1 MPIYKGNTK
10 IGTIYRGGTVIGQV
24 YKGSQLVYSS
34 RNFPAEQ
41 IIVNSAV
48 GNETGTFTLKSTQR
62 FYVEMYGGGAGGS
75 SSQRDKKWFYGP
87 GGSGAGFAG
96 IIKLPAG
103 TYTWTV
109 GAAGYGYNIN
119 NTLNMSGSFPGGD
132 STLINTTTGQ
142 TFVLAGGAPANYAPG
157 VSNGVAIKGAGGTIT
172 VKDDAVVSYT
182 KKSNGNY
189 GGGDKGNVGGES
201 LFDNTLTG
209 YGAGNNSFI
218 NGGTRY
224 AVAGFVQIK
233 AL

>member
-1 MPIYKGNTK
+1 MW
-10 IGTIYRGGTVIGQV
+10 GGGGVNQV
-24 YKGSQLVYSS
+24 YHGSQLVYSS
-34 RNFPAEQ
+34 RTFPIGQ
-41 IIVNSAV
+41 IIVNSS
-48 GNETGTFTLKSTQR
+48 TGDDSGSFTLKSKQK
-62 FYVEMYGGGAGGS
+62 FQVEMYGGGAGGS

-96 IIKLPAG
+96 IVELPAG

-109 GAAGYGYNIN
+109 GKAGYGYNIN
-119 NTLNMSGSFPGGD
+119 NQLNMSGSFPGGD

-157 VSNGVAIKGAGGTIT
+157 VSNGVAIKGTGGTIT

-182 KKSNGNY
+182 KKSDGNY

-201 LFDNTLTG
+201 LYDGTLTG

-224 AVAGFVQIK
+224 AVGGFVYIK

>member
-1 MPIYKGNTK
+1 MIYKGTSVISSIQKGTTK
-10 IGTIYRGGTVIGQV
+10 ISQVYRGT
-24 YKGSQLVYSS
+24 QLCFSA
-34 RNFPAEQ
+34 RNFPKNT
-41 IIVNSAV
+41 IVVDSKV
-48 GNETGTFTLKSTQR
+48 GDETGSFTLTTKQR

-96 IIKLPAG
+96 VIELPAG

-109 GAAGYGYNIN
+109 GKAGYGYNIN
-119 NTLNMSGSFPGGD
+119 NQLNMSGSFPGGD
-132 STLINTTTGQ
+132 STLINTTTGE

-172 VKDDAVVSYT
+172 VKDDAVVAFM
-182 KKSNGNY
+182 KKSDGNY

-201 LFDNTLTG
+201 LFDGTLTG

-224 AVAGFVQIK
+224 AVAGTVYIV
-233 AL
+233 AT

>member
-1 MPIYKGNTK
+1 MAIHKNGQKIDLIYTGSLQVSEIHKGD
-10 IGTIYRGGTVIGQV
+10 V
-24 YKGSQLVYSS
+24 LVYAAK
-34 RNFPAEQ
+34 NFPEGTLVA
-41 IIVNSAV
+41 NSAV
-48 GNETGTFTLKSTQR
+48 GDETGSFTLTTKQL
-62 FYVEMYGGGAGGS
+62 FQIEMYGGGAGGS

-96 IIKLPAG
+96 VIELPAG
-103 TYTWTV
+103 TYTWKV
-109 GAAGYGYNIN
+109 GKAGYGYNIN
-119 NTLNMSGSFPGGD
+119 NQLNMSGSFPGGD
-132 STLINTTTGQ
+132 STLINTTTGE

-172 VKDDAVVSYT
+172 VKDEAVVSFT
-182 KKSNGNY
+182 KKSDGNY

-201 LFDNTLTG
+201 LFDGTLTG